1 MFETLSDKLDAAL
14 RKLSGQARINEVNIG
29 NALRDIKRALLEA
42 DVNYAVAKNFIE
54 QVRKK
59 ALGTEVLKS
68 VSPSQMIVKI
78 VYDELKEILGG
89 EQVDLNLKTNRVPA
103 VIMVAGLQGAGKT
116 TFAAK
121 LALHLKKRGR
131 NPLLIAA
138 DVYRPAAIDQLKV
151 LGTQIDTPVFAI
163 EEKDAIKTATLG
175 LEHAKQNA
183 RDVAIVDTA
192 GRLQI
197 DEEMMQEAET
207 LKKVLNPE
215 EILFVVDAMIGQEA
229 VNTAKVFNDRLDFDG
244 VVLTKLDG
252 DMRGGAALSIKSV
265 VHKPIKFISSGEK
278 VDDLEIFYPD
288 RMAQRILGMGDIV
301 SFVERAQE
309 RLDLKKTEEL
319 QKKLLQNEFTLEDFY
334 AQIQEIKKM
343 GSLQS
348 LITMIPGMS
357 KMVPV
362 DQINE
367 KELKRVEAIICSMT
381 KEERRNPDIINGS
394 RRARIA
400 KGSGTTVQEVNS
412 LLKQFAEMKKMMK
425 SLTKLD
431 KAGRRITAQNIPLER
446 LRLRR

>member
-1 MFETLSDKLDAAL
+1 MFETLSDKLDSAL

-29 NALRDIKRALLEA
+29 NALRDIKRALLDA
-42 DVNYAVAKNFIE
+42 DVNYAVTKNFIE

-59 ALGTEVLKS
+59 ALGAEVIKS

-78 VYDELKEILGG
+78 VFDELKDMMGG
-89 EQVDLNLKTNRVPA
+89 KQVDLNLKTNRIPA

-138 DVYRPAAIDQLKV
+138 DVYRPAAIDQLKT
-151 LGTQIDTPVFAI
+151 LGAQIEIPVFAI
-163 EEKDAIKTATLG
+163 DEKDAIKAATLG
-175 LEHAKQNA
+175 IEYAKQNA
-183 RDVAIVDTA
+183 RDIAIIDTA

-207 LKKVLNPE
+207 LKKMLNPE

-229 VNTAKVFNDRLDFDG
+229 VNTAKAFNDRLDFDG
-244 VVLTKLDG
+244 VVLTKMDG
-252 DMRGGAALSIKSV
+252 DTRGGAALSIKSV
-265 VHKPIKFISSGEK
+265 VNKPIKFVSSGEK
-278 VDDLEIFYPD
+278 VDDLDIFYPD

-319 QKKLLQNEFTLEDFY
+319 QKKLLKNEFDFDDFY

-348 LITMIPGMS
+348 LISMIPGMN
-357 KMVPV
+357 KVIPT

-367 KELKRVEAIICSMT
+367 REIKRVEAIICSMT

-431 KAGRRITAQNIPLER
+431 KAGRRITAQNIPIER
-446 LRLRR
+446 LAARR